1 MTRLTRIAA
10 AIAAVIAVPAYAATA
25 IPVAQGTIY
34 GGGATLPV
42 SAYVGGE
49 YLKSN
54 PAKRLSVTSTSAKAL
69 DANPAD
75 PKSLFGNFTIN
86 GALGDKQ
93 NLYKVSYCGTG
104 SGTGRNI
111 IRGTVDATGACGDY
125 SGNPAGFSAD
135 SAAADF
141 AGTDAPFSATEYN
154 SFATG
159 LRAARVAPVQF
170 PAVAASVA
178 IVYNNA
184 DLGNT
189 TLNLTESQICQIW
202 AGQITNWNQ
211 INPVLP
217 SKNIVLV
224 PRSDSSGTTFSFTN
238 HLSAVCPEAVPVAV
252 TGFQTQNTYTG
263 FSVAGTAAAS
273 GNGGVVTSV
282 LATDGAIGYA
292 DIADGKIRAALAGGQ
307 LLRHATVSIK
317 PDVAAYTETVIQ
329 RNADGTPKLKNGAV
343 VTKLV
348 KYKAKVYKKFD
359 PLKNLPK
366 SVALTSMGNK
376 VLGSND
382 ANGRPTLV
390 DLTPISGATSGC
402 MQLVDPSSYAKPA
415 IDAKKGD
422 YVQYP
427 IIAVSYLA
435 GYEAG
440 NAGVADTAGVA
451 KANAIR
457 SLFKLPYGISSKV
470 KTVGSKT
477 GFAGLSLTFDANAP
491 AGVTSGTALVDACV
505 KN

>member
-10 AIAAVIAVPAYAATA
+10 AIATVMVVPVYAASTP
-25 IPVAQGTIY
+25 PVANGTIY

-42 SAYVGGE
+42 SAYVGGA

-54 PAKRLSVTSTSAKAL
+54 PAKRLSVTSTSAKVLEA
-69 DANPAD
+69 DPAD
-75 PKSLFGNFTIN
+75 PKSLFGNFTVN
-86 GALGDKQ
+86 GVGGDKTK
-93 NLYKVSYCGTG
+93 LYKVSYCGTG
-104 SGTGRNI
+104 SGLGRNV
-111 IRGTVDATGACGDY
+111 IRGTADATGTCGDY
-125 SGNPAGFSAD
+125 NGNPTGFSALT
-135 SAAADF
+135 AAADF

-159 LRAARVAPVQF
+159 PRAARVAPVQF
-170 PAVAASVA
+170 PAVAASIA

-189 TLNLTESQICQIW
+189 TLNLTESQICQIF

-217 SKNIVLV
+217 SKTIKLV
-224 PRSDSSGTTFSFTN
+224 PRSDSSGTTFSMTN
-238 HLSAVCPEAVPVAV
+238 HLSAVCPTAVPNAV
-252 TGFQTQNTYTG
+252 TGFQTQNTFTG
-263 FSVAGTAAAS
+263 ISGLPAGSVPAS
-273 GNGGVVTSV
+273 GNGGVVTTV

-329 RNADGTPKLKNGAV
+329 RNADGTPKIKNGAV

-348 KYKAKVYKKFD
+348 KYKAQVFKKHD

-366 SVALTSMGNK
+366 SVALTSVGNK
-376 VLGSND
+376 ALGAND

-390 DLTPISGATSGC
+390 DLTPISGSTSGC

-415 IDAKKGD
+415 INAKKGD

-427 IIAVSYLA
+427 IIAVSYLT

-440 NAGVADTAGVA
+440 YAAGGDTA
-451 KANAIR
+451 KADAVR
-457 SLFKLPYGISSKV
+457 ALFKLPYGISSKV
-470 KTVGSKT
+470 KTIGSKT
-477 GFAGLSLTFDANAP
+477 GFAGLTLTLTNAP
-491 AGVTSGTALVDACV
+491 TGVTTGSALVDACV